1 MRWFFGQIHQSIPQ
15 IRKNPM
21 LNEEVKRKIRDLE
34 DKIHDCKAY
43 IVSDFCISCK
53 EMYDN
58 IKKYEQEIHHLK
70 LKEGE

>member
-1 MRWFFGQIHQSIPQ
+1 MT
-15 IRKNPM
+15 NPS
-21 LNEEVKRKIRDLE
+21 NEEITRKIRDLE

-58 IKKYEQEIHHLK
+58 IKKYEIEIDLLK
-70 LKEGE
+70 KIKIHE